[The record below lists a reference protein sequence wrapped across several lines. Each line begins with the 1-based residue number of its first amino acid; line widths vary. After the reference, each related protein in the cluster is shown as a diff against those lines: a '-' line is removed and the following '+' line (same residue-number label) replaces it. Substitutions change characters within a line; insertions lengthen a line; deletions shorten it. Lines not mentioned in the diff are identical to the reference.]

1 MDKGVEGPLLHGWT
15 ISVTE
20 PEDHF
25 FLKVLFDRIFLPR
38 QNTLNTF
45 PANFIPERIMEKIT
59 LGPMPYMS
67 VMPTLLVGA
76 NVKGK
81 PNYMTA
87 AWATVACMAPPMICV
102 AINKMRYTANGIE
115 ENKTFS
121 LNVPSAKQVVE
132 TDHCGLISGTQE
144 DKSGVFRSFYGK
156 LKTAPL
162 AEECPIN
169 IECRLFKSVD
179 CGSHLLYIGEVVEIH
194 ADKACV
200 TGGKPDITKIN
211 PIVYA
216 QLTYFDV
223 GKQVDKAFSAGKKF
237 EKK

>member
-1 MDKGVEGPLLHGWT
+1 
-15 ISVTE
+15 
-20 PEDHF
+20 
-25 FLKVLFDRIFLPR
+25 
-38 QNTLNTF
+38 
-45 PANFIPERIMEKIT
+45 MEKIT

-76 NVKGK
+76 NIRGK

-87 AWATVACMAPPMICV
+87 AWATVACMAPPMVCV
-102 AINKMRYTANGIE
+102 AINKARYTAKGIE

-132 TDHCGLISGTQE
+132 TDHCGLVSGVHE

-162 AEECPIN
+162 AEECPVN
-169 IECRLFKSVD
+169 IECKLFKSVD

-194 ADKACV
+194 VDTSCV
-200 TGGKPDITKIN
+200 TDGKPDIAKIN

-216 QLTYFDV
+216 QFTYFDV
-223 GKQVDKAFSAGKKF
+223 GKQIDKAFSAGKKYR
-237 EKK
+237 KK